1 MTEAL
6 EYEQILYLSDISI
19 LPKSIIKYSCVLRTL
34 SSIYQGSEYGSA
46 VNSLYVEHAR
56 SSECSR

>member
-19 LPKSIIKYSCVLRTL
+19 FAKIYHKVHLLIENPVKHLP
-34 SSIYQGSEYGSA
+34 GF
-46 VNSLYVEHAR
+46 
-56 SSECSR
+56 